1 MASESFVADTHTL
14 LWWLA
19 ASDRLSREAGDA
31 LDSAASVFVSSI
43 SFWEVGMLVA
53 KGRIELDRPVA
64 RWVNDVVAS
73 GEVVDAPVTASI
85 GAAAAGF
92 GDLAGDPADRLIA
105 ATAASLGVPVVTK
118 DERLHAWSAAT
129 REIDVVW

>member
-1 MASESFVADTHTL
+1 
-14 LWWLA
+14 
-19 ASDRLSREAGDA
+19 
-31 LDSAASVFVSSI
+31 
-43 SFWEVGMLVA
+43 MLVA

-85 GAAAAGF
+85 GTAAAGF
-92 GDLAGDPADRLIA
+92 GALAGDPADRLIA